1 MAPGPLTKDSIA
13 MLRRFLPAPSGW
25 AAWLLATVFV
35 VAAGAVKPPL
45 DALVGENLPPYITFY
60 PAVVIA
66 ALIGGPAV
74 GLAAAAATFFVAW
87 YLWIPTLQS
96 FAVPALATTVTL
108 ALYAFTSSLLAW
120 LVGSARLAFDAVATR
135 GSEREGVARESVH
148 RIKNLIA
155 VVQAMLFKVAREV
168 DSVEAYRRVLSE
180 RLTALGA
187 AQDVLLRQDWQDA
200 DIAAVVEGA
209 MAPFLRNP
217 GLTVRRGPPALTP
230 ARYVS
235 GLSMALYELS
245 TNAMKYGALA
255 DGKGPVLLTWEIT
268 DGKCVLQWQ
277 ETLRVPRAEV
287 IRQGLGTTLVRNAL
301 PRERGN
307 IVEYEVAPQT
317 VTALFAW
324 PLPA

>member
-1 MAPGPLTKDSIA
+1 
-13 MLRRFLPAPSGW
+13 
-25 AAWLLATVFV
+25 
-35 VAAGAVKPPL
+35 
-45 DALVGENLPPYITFY
+45 
-60 PAVVIA
+60 
-66 ALIGGPAV
+66 
-74 GLAAAAATFFVAW
+74 
-87 YLWIPTLQS
+87 
-96 FAVPALATTVTL
+96 
-108 ALYAFTSSLLAW
+108 
-120 LVGSARLAFDAVATR
+120 
-135 GSEREGVARESVH
+135 
-148 RIKNLIA
+148 
-155 VVQAMLFKVAREV
+155 MLFKVAREV

-217 GLTVRRGPPALTP
+217 GLTVRRGPSALTP

-255 DGKGPVLLTWEIT
+255 DGKGPVLLSWEIR

-277 ETLRVPRAEV
+277 ETLRAPRAEI

-301 PRERGN
+301 PREQGN
-307 IVEYEVAPQT
+307 VVEYEVAPQT